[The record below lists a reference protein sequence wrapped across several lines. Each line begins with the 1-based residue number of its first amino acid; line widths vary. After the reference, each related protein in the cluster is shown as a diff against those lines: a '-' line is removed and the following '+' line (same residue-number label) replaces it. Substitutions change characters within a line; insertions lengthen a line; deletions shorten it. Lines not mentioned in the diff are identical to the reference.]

1 VLGLFGHEFD
11 TAYVPLLI
19 LLAGYC
25 ASTCFGEVGFMLS
38 MTRYQKQASVFVL
51 VGIAA
56 NCIAAV
62 LLVPRLGAT
71 GAAIGAS
78 LSLFIWRGL
87 AWRFVTARLG
97 IEPSVFG
104 RSQRARRA
112 S

>member
-1 VLGLFGHEFD
+1 
-11 TAYVPLLI
+11 
-19 LLAGYC
+19 
-25 ASTCFGEVGFMLS
+25 MLS
-38 MTRYQKQASVFVL
+38 MTKYQKQASIFVL

-78 LSLFIWRGL
+78 LSLFVWRGL
-87 AWRFVTARLG
+87 AWRFVATHLG

-104 RSQRARRA
+104 RAERGARARP
-112 S
+112 